1 MKAIQRR
8 DWKEWS
14 LTALLLELIEGLT
27 VTWGASLVVD
37 SFLVEFPCELGSS
50 ETGECFPF
58 VTPSHSC

>member
-1 MKAIQRR
+1 VKAIQRR

-27 VTWGASLVVD
+27 VTWGASLGVD
-37 SFLVEFPCELGSS
+37 SFLGEFPCELGSS
-50 ETGECFPF
+50 ETGECFPS